1 MKLNYFDDQGPVC
14 FTPRISLTGN
24 ITWTEIVFTWM
35 IDIHIFYFKK
45 KQFVMQLTYIYLLKW

>member
-24 ITWTEIVFTWM
+24 ITWTEIVFT
-35 IDIHIFYFKK
+35 
-45 KQFVMQLTYIYLLKW
+45 